1 LRAVRIFLLTP
12 LVSLSSHAISSSAD
26 QLSVGSIAIGE
37 GRNWV
42 PEACAPGA
50 VISKYCS
57 ARPYTRWRGVRGGGE
72 DRRVERDILII
83 KSI

>member
-1 LRAVRIFLLTP
+1 M
-12 LVSLSSHAISSSAD
+12 
-26 QLSVGSIAIGE
+26 
-37 GRNWV
+37 